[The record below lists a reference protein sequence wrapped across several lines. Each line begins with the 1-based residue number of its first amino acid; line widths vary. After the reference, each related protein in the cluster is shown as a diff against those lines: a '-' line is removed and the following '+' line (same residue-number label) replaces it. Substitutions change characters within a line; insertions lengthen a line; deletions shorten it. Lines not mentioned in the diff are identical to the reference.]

1 MFLARVYF
9 NLIKDINIK
18 TKADL
23 VFKTTAEGDQPSC
36 LFLCVVS
43 NSYMY
48 MYIYMYKT
56 ENSCDDQTANIFK

>member
-43 NSYMY
+43 NTSTCTM
-48 MYIYMYKT
+48 YMYKT